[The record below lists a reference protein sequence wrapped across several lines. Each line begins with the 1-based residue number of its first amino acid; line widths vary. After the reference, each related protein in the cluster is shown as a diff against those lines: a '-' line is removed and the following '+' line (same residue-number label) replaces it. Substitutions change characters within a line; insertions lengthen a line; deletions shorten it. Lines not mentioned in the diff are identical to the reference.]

1 MKTQHIISILE
12 HTPFASLS
20 ESDLILIRAHTDLC
34 SDCQPAYQAA
44 QISALLLKERAAET
58 FEPSPFFQT
67 RVLAGLRERQT
78 ADEPRAFRRM
88 WRAAGALV
96 SSMAVTVATLAVL
109 SFVVPSTQ
117 STLGPQNMA
126 SVSDAYSTEEV
137 ILNQRDSPDDQISE
151 DQVFTTLYGAE
162 DDTVK

>member
-1 MKTQHIISILE
+1 MKGQHIVSILE
-12 HTPFASLS
+12 NTPFAGLS
-20 ESDLILIRAHTDLC
+20 ESDLVLIRAHTNVC
-34 SDCQPAYQAA
+34 SDCWQAYEAA

-67 RVLAGLRERQT
+67 KVLAILRERQT
-78 ADEPRAFRRM
+78 ANEPWALARM

-117 STLGPQNMA
+117 STLVLQNVA
-126 SVSDAYSTEEV
+126 SVSNAYSAEAV
-137 ILNQRDSPDDQISE
+137 ILDQRDRPDDQISD

-162 DDTVK
+162 EDTVK

>member
-20 ESDLILIRAHTDLC
+20 ESDLILIRAHTNLC
-34 SDCQPAYQAA
+34 SDCQQAYEAA
-44 QISALLLKERAAET
+44 QISALLLKERAAEM

-67 RVLAGLRERQT
+67 RVLAVLRERQT
-78 ADEPRAFRRM
+78 GNEPRALRRM

-109 SFVVPSTQ
+109 SFVAPSTQ
-117 STLGPQNMA
+117 STLGLQNVA
-126 SVSDAYSTEEV
+126 SVSTAYSTEEV
-137 ILNQRDSPDDQISE
+137 ILGQRDLPDDQISE

-162 DDTVK
+162 EDTVK

>member
-1 MKTQHIISILE
+1 MKAQHIVSILE

-20 ESDLILIRAHTDLC
+20 ESDLILIRAHTNIC
-34 SDCQPAYQAA
+34 SDCRQAYEAA
-44 QISALLLKERAAET
+44 QISMLLLKERAAET

-67 RVLAGLRERQT
+67 RVLAALRDRQT
-78 ADEPRAFRRM
+78 GNEPWALRRM

-109 SFVVPSTQ
+109 SLVVPSTQ
-117 STLGPQNMA
+117 PTLGLRNVA
-126 SVSDAYSTEEV
+126 SVSNAYSTEEV
-137 ILNQRDSPDDQISE
+137 ILDQRDRPDDEITE

-162 DDTVK
+162 EDTVK

>member
-20 ESDLILIRAHTDLC
+20 ESDLALIRAHTNLC
-34 SDCQPAYQAA
+34 SHCQQAYEAA
-44 QISALLLKERAAET
+44 QISMLLLKERAAET
-58 FEPSPFFQT
+58 FEPPPFFQT
-67 RVLAGLRERQT
+67 RVLALRRERQT
-78 ADEPRAFRRM
+78 RNEPWALHRM

-109 SFVVPSTQ
+109 SFVVPSNQ
-117 STLGPQNMA
+117 PTLGPQNLA
-126 SVSDAYSTEEV
+126 LVPNAYSAEEV
-137 ILNQRDSPDDQISE
+137 ILNQRDLLDDQISE

-162 DDTVK
+162 EDTVK

>member
-20 ESDLILIRAHTDLC
+20 ESDLILIRAHTNLC
-34 SDCQPAYQAA
+34 SDCQQAYEAA
-44 QISALLLKERAAET
+44 QISALLLKERATET

-67 RVLAGLRERQT
+67 RVLAVLRERQT
-78 ADEPRAFRRM
+78 GNEPRALERM

-109 SFVVPSTQ
+109 SLVVPSAQ
-117 STLGPQNMA
+117 STLGLQNVA
-126 SVSDAYSTEEV
+126 SVSDAYSAEEV
-137 ILNQRDSPDDQISE
+137 ILGQRDLPDDQISE

-162 DDTVK
+162 EDTVK